1 MSRDIEMV
9 DSTGAVVLHEDSM
22 EFIPP
27 VGLEDKLENGEAIT
41 ISEFNLL
48 MIMFLFGDSDFAK
61 EKREEIIRHMEEN

>member
-1 MSRDIEMV
+1 MSRDIKME

-27 VGLEDKLENGEAIT
+27 VGLEEKLENGETIT

-48 MIMFLFGDSDFAK
+48 LIMFLFGESEFAQQ
-61 EKREEIIRHMEEN
+61 KREEIIQYMENN